1 MKLTTIK
8 IMTMIISNIV
18 FASVLAGFF
27 SFIIMVIENVHHK
40 YKYKK
45 GKPIDKSTYIITLVI
60 LSTVIVILSGAIY
73 YLLHITTELLTLI
86 P

>member
-8 IMTMIISNIV
+8 IMTLIIRNNIV
-18 FASVLAGFF
+18 FVSALAVFF
-27 SFIIMVIENVHHK
+27 SFIIMVIKNVHHK

-73 YLLHITTELLTLI
+73 YLLS
-86 P
+86 